1 MELSKITK
9 RQQEIIEAAG
19 KILSVSGVSGLT
31 TKNLAK
37 EMGFTESALYR
48 HFKGKQ
54 EIIVSMLE
62 FLASSMEERFSTL
75 IDGQQT
81 PEERF
86 TQLFNTQ
93 FTLFSEKPYFVVAV
107 FSDGLIQES
116 ELINTAIR
124 KIMMVKFKH
133 LQSIIEQG
141 QEQNKFIKSIQ
152 TEQLIHIIMGSF
164 RLLIFKWRM
173 GDFKFDIKA
182 KGSEM
187 IQTLLIL
194 IKTQ

>member
-31 TKNLAK
+31 IKNLAK

-75 IDGQQT
+75 VDSQQK

-86 TQLFNTQ
+86 SKLFNTQ
-93 FTLFSEKPYFVVAV
+93 FKLFSEKPYFVVAV
-107 FSDGLIQES
+107 LSDDLIQES
-116 ELINTAIR
+116 KIINAAIK
-124 KIMMVKFKH
+124 KIMSVKFKH
-133 LQSIIEQG
+133 LQSILEQG
-141 QEQNKFIKSIQ
+141 QQQNQFINTIQ

-164 RLLIFKWRM
+164 RLLMFKWRM
-173 GDFKFDIKA
+173 NNFKFDIKT
-182 KGSEM
+182 KGDEM
-187 IQTLLIL
+187 IQTLLTL